1 MNKSLTIG
9 KSPSCDIVIANDY
22 VSRHHATLSIVGNQ
36 YVYQDL
42 SKNGSTIGGRVIINE
57 KVTVAPGTEILLANR
72 VPLPWAQIYPL
83 LPIGPIYVGGGVTRV
98 DNPQRVV
105 GQSNQASASN
115 QQSAERPDAWIYIV
129 GFLIPLIGWIL
140 YFVWRDE
147 HYEKAHAA
155 SVSAWIGFGINLFFT
170 FIGIAAS

>member
-36 YVYQDL
+36 YVYHDL
-42 SKNGSTIGGRVIINE
+42 SKNGSTIGGRVIMNE

-83 LPIGPIYVGGGVTRV
+83 LPIGPVYVGSDVTRM
-98 DNPQRVV
+98 DRPQRSA
-105 GQSNQASASN
+105 GQSGRAAASDSISN
-115 QQSAERPDAWIYIV
+115 ERPEAWIYI
-129 GFLIPLIGWIL
+129 I
-140 YFVWRDE
+140 
-147 HYEKAHAA
+147 
-155 SVSAWIGFGINLFFT
+155 SFFHSL
-170 FIGIAAS
+170 AP